1 MADRPNFFELL
12 ELDPQQ
18 TNWPEIAKRI
28 KEKKG
33 AWAKEST
40 MGSPKKRP
48 EAKRNLDLLPEILK
62 VLQDPVLRKQEAE
75 DALRRRGAARKAQE
89 QKLAGWIDLLK
100 GSGTCS
106 AEQFGKICGQ
116 FEGIFSEHEIR
127 ARFAAVGIRVEAGPA
142 GPKPPRERTDPV
154 TAKNIRQNLE
164 LLDLASLYQFLG
176 LAPGSPA
183 ERLRARAEEILKEI
197 HRLGRTDALTAAR
210 SRLAGTCMTVFQSE
224 EEKKK
229 YDNERLLEAV
239 EAIEDQIKAAAVDK
253 VLSAQ
258 EIETLIRLATQRGVP
273 PDEVREVLEERAA
286 KEGWKVERAPAGPAP
301 GEPASPQAS
310 TGDGGEPPA
319 PARLIVRPI
328 PGGLRLSWEPVR
340 LSEVRYRVLRK
351 AGSVPWDE
359 GDGTLIAQTS
369 EAQADDATVPLAV
382 PWHYAVFSL
391 KNGLASGVPAHSGP
405 HFVAAADGAAGS
417 LPEIRE
423 VSGSPDGRGRSGRPR
438 PRRRCHG
445 SPVGPPR
452 RHSGETDKD
461 LQRAA
466 GAATSSTAPPADTE
480 TANFAGG
487 PFPAADCI
495 YIQSYSNG
503 NASGQ
508 GYRSE
513 PTKPAKQS
521 SGHEPTLR
529 SESRGLRAYP
539 NRPGPGPGV
548 HSSTRRSRGG
558 RSGGGRSPPRLA
570 ARRRAREGAS

>member
-1 MADRPNFFELL
+1 M
-12 ELDPQQ
+12 
-18 TNWPEIAKRI
+18 
-28 KEKKG
+28 
-33 AWAKEST
+33 
-40 MGSPKKRP
+40 
-48 EAKRNLDLLPEILK
+48 
-62 VLQDPVLRKQEAE
+62 LQDPVLRKQEAE
-75 DALRRRGAARKAQE
+75 DALRRRGAARQAQE

-164 LLDLASLYQFLG
+164 LLGLASLYQFLG

-197 HRLGRTDALTAAR
+197 HRLGRTDALTATR

-286 KEGWKVERAPAGPAP
+286 KEGWKREARSRRAGARRAGVSASLYRRRGRAPRARPVDRSPDPRRTALELGAGAAFRGPLP
-301 GEPASPQAS
+301 GVAQ
-310 TGDGGEPPA
+310 G
-319 PARLIVRPI
+319 RLRT
-328 PGGLRLSWEPVR
+328 L
-340 LSEVRYRVLRK
+340 
-351 AGSVPWDE
+351 DE

-369 EAQADDATVPLAV
+369 EAQADDATVPFAV

-405 HFVAAADGAAGS
+405 HFVAAAAALPGAPGNPAGF
-417 LPEIRE
+417 RFA
-423 VSGSPDGRGRSGRPR
+423 GWPR
-438 PRRRCHG
+438 PVWSSSSSAAVPRLSGGTPSPAFWRNGQRPSTRSRRRHQLH
-445 SPVGPPR
+445 SPPSRHRNSQLRRRTLPSSRLHLHPVLFQWERLGPRLQIRTNKTGKTIKRAPTNTPERKPGTPRIPKPPR
-452 RHSGETDKD
+452 S
-461 LQRAA
+461 
-466 GAATSSTAPPADTE
+466 
-480 TANFAGG
+480 
-487 PFPAADCI
+487 
-495 YIQSYSNG
+495 
-503 NASGQ
+503 
-508 GYRSE
+508 
-513 PTKPAKQS
+513 
-521 SGHEPTLR
+521 
-529 SESRGLRAYP
+529 
-539 NRPGPGPGV
+539 
-548 HSSTRRSRGG
+548 RSRCPFLY
-558 RSGGGRSPPRLA
+558 PPIPRWP
-570 ARRRAREGAS
+570 